1 MNFRRRAE
9 YFAEID
15 RRDEEREKGIDT
27 EKINEAQKEDI
38 KKEENTAEKN
48 TTASTS
54 AECSSADK

>member
-38 KKEENTAEKN
+38 KKEENTADKN